1 MISGV
6 KLLVNIDQELLL
18 EYTIFLEPLKDI
30 AQIFFYITLAI
41 VASQGLRKWQKE
53 SKGKVEYDTAKQ
65 ALAKAYS
72 IRDRIQILQMTIIVP
87 SEWAGRE
94 LTWDETDDECRVNNS
109 FFAYN
114 RRFKHI
120 REETS
125 RLYPVMVEAEAV
137 FGIEAR
143 EKLDKLI
150 DMTRRLRVAIQIYH
164 QLISKG
170 LGQSGGED
178 DKYFNIINGVSGQTE
193 KSIDDDNFK
202 TDLDNVMQEIQDY
215 FIQKMGQR

>member
-1 MISGV
+1 
-6 KLLVNIDQELLL
+6 VNIDQELLL
-18 EYTIFLEPLKDI
+18 EYIFFLEPLKNI

-53 SKGKVEYDTAKQ
+53 SKGKDEYNAAKQ
-65 ALAKAYS
+65 ALIRAYS
-72 IRDRIQILQMTIIVP
+72 IRDRIRILQMTIIVP

-94 LTWDETDDECRVNNS
+94 LSWDETDDEQRVNNS

-114 RRFKHI
+114 KRFKYI

-125 RLYPVMVEAEAV
+125 KLYPAIVEAEAI

-150 DMTRRLRVAIQIYH
+150 DLTKRLRVAIQIYH
-164 QLISKG
+164 KLISRG
-170 LGQSGGED
+170 VGESGGTN
-178 DKYFNIINGVSGQTE
+178 DKYFNIINGVSKQSGE
-193 KSIDDDNFK
+193 SIDDDNFAA
-202 TDLDNVMQEIQDY
+202 DLDDVIQEIQDY
-215 FIQKMGQR
+215 FIPKMRRK